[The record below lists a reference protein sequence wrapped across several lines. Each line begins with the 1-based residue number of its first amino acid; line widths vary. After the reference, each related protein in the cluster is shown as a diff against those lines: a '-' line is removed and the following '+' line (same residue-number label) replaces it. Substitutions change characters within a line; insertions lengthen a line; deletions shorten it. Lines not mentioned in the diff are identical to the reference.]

1 MNTKRVSGLNQIVF
15 SDSEILVLGTFP
27 SEESRK
33 TSQYYTSSRNR
44 FWQIINRQFNEN
56 KGFCSYNEKIAIL
69 RQNHIALWDVIAS
82 KQFTGE
88 SSDEGILLPEYND
101 LRTFL
106 NTHSQI
112 KKIIFNGRTSEHF
125 LFVKIRDSISDDMCV
140 GCTCTGGR
148 VNVSF
153 QDLFDEWRC
162 ALTL

>member
-1 MNTKRVSGLNQIVF
+1 MNIKRVFGLKPIV
-15 SDSEILVLGTFP
+15 SDDSEILVLGTFP

-33 TSQYYTSSRNR
+33 ISQYYASSKNH
-44 FWQIINRQFNEN
+44 FWQIVNRQFNGN

-69 RQNHIALWDVIAS
+69 RRNHIALWDVVES

-112 KKIIFNGRTSEHF
+112 KKIVFNGKTSEHF
-125 LFVKIRDSISDDMCV
+125 SSAQIIYQISKDMCV
-140 GCTCTGGR
+140 ACTCTGGR
-148 VNVSF
+148 VSVSF
-153 QDLFDEWRC
+153 QDLFDEWSR
-162 ALTL
+162 ALIL